1 MSEQLY
7 FLAQTRGIIQGK
19 PFFSQ
24 VGKGVLKFRMETKN
38 HKGSKTYPNFIMFG
52 DMAHQW
58 HDKLAT
64 GQTVHVQGSYNTS
77 SYTDKE
83 GIKRESAE
91 ILVNKLVI
99 EKQAEPTPK
108 FEAFDS
114 NDTIPVDIQDDD
126 LPF

>member
-7 FLAQTRGIIQGK
+7 FLAQTRGVVQGN
-19 PFFSQ
+19 PFFSSA
-24 VGKGVLKFRMETKN
+24 GKGVLKFRMETRN
-38 HKGSKTYPNFIMFG
+38 HKGAKTFPNFIMFG
-52 DMAHQW
+52 EMAHEW
-58 HDKLAT
+58 HDKLGK
-64 GQTVHVQGSYNTS
+64 GQTVHVQGSYSTS
-77 SYTDKE
+77 SYTDRE

-99 EKQAEPTPK
+99 EKQEEPMPK
-108 FEAFDS
+108 FESFDS